1 MPNPAVLKKTK
12 MICTMGPA
20 TDRDGVVE
28 ALIANGMNVAR
39 LNFSHGDHEEHAG
52 RIARI
57 KKARKDAGIAVAIM
71 LDTKGPEIRTGVLKA
86 NKVILTEGE
95 TITITTEDIEGDA
108 SRISVSYKGLPG
120 DLAVGNTILVDDGL
134 IELTVTEING
144 QDIVC
149 RIDNGGELGS
159 RKSMNIPGVAINLP
173 GLTEKDEADLKFG
186 VSQGIDFVAA
196 SFIRKPQDV
205 IAIRKVLDRAGGE
218 HVQIISK
225 IESQEGVDNIQ
236 RIITVSDGIMVAR
249 GDLGVEIPAED
260 VPLVQKNIIQRCNIV
275 GKPVITATQMLD
287 SMIRNP
293 RPTRAEVGD
302 VANAVFD
309 GTDAVMLSGETAA
322 GDYPVEACQTMA
334 RIVCKT
340 ENSKAYQMRHHL
352 MNGEMTVTNAV
363 CSAVV
368 NMVDNLDVQAI
379 LAVTSGGYTPRMLS
393 KYRPD
398 CLIAAVSDNMKTVR
412 RCCLQWGV
420 YCIYIPKIIEI
431 EDLVSDVNRILEVM
445 GIVKVGDLVI
455 ASAGLPFG
463 IQGNTNMIRV
473 RTVGN
478 AILTGTGVGDKMVT
492 GFARFVTP
500 DTLDDFGE
508 GDIVVT
514 RVITPGIYG
523 AIEKAAAVI
532 TSETGLNTE
541 ADHVAKDYG
550 IPVIKGVQ
558 KATSVIEE
566 GKLITVDPLN
576 GMIYQGA
583 VRNKRI

>member
-95 TITITTEDIEGDA
+95 TITITTKDIEGDA

-368 NMVDNLDVQAI
+368 NMVDNLDVRAI